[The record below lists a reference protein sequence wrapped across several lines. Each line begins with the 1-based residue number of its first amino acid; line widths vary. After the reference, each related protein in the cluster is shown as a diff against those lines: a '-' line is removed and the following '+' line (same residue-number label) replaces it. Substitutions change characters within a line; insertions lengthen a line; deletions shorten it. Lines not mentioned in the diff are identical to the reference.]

1 MRRHLKLTMALAALG
16 VIAMSGTAFAVLSK
30 NLVGPD
36 GNTQSIAVSLSPTKL
51 SASKPTPV
59 KLDVTTHTES
69 VTDPN
74 RVPSPA
80 IQAILD
86 FDKYTKITA
95 KGYPTCNPSKIEN
108 TSTENAL
115 RACKNAKIGSGS
127 ARALIR
133 VGTKVVEQ
141 PTTVTAFNGVPKGG
155 HPVILLHAY
164 GERPIQTTLVLS
176 GPVTNYNKE
185 GYGPR
190 LDLNI
195 PLIAGGTGS
204 LIEFHATVKKIF
216 RYKGKKVSYVS
227 AMCKGSKK
235 LKARGKFV
243 FKDGESLTPKVT
255 QKCVPKS

>member
-1 MRRHLKLTMALAALG
+1 MRRHLKLTMALAALS

-30 NLVGPD
+30 TLTGPD
-36 GNTQSIAVSLSPTKL
+36 GNTQSIGVSITPTKL
-51 SASKPTPV
+51 SKSKPTPV
-59 KLDVTTHTES
+59 TLDVRTHTES

-80 IQAILD
+80 IEAILD
-86 FDKYTKITA
+86 FDKYTKISA
-95 KGYPTCNPSKIEN
+95 KGFPTCDATAIEN
-108 TSTENAL
+108 TSTESAL
-115 RACKNAKIGSGS
+115 RACRRAKIGSGS

-133 VGTKVVEQ
+133 VGSKVVEQ
-141 PTTVTAFNGVPKGG
+141 PTTVTAFNGQPQGG

-190 LDLNI
+190 LDLHI

-204 LIEFHATVKKIF
+204 LIEFHATVKKLF
-216 RYKGKKVSYVS
+216 RYKGKSVSYVT

-243 FKDGESLTPKVT
+243 FKDGESLTPTLV
-255 QKCVPKS
+255 QKCKPKA

>member
-1 MRRHLKLTMALAALG
+1 MRRNLKLTVALAGLITVGMAT
-16 VIAMSGTAFAVLSK
+16 TAYAVLSPT
-30 NLVGPD
+30 LTGPD
-36 GNTQSIAVSLSPTKL
+36 GNTQSIAVSITPSGLSK
-51 SASKPTPV
+51 SKPTPV
-59 KLDVTTHTES
+59 TLDVRTHTES
-69 VTDPN
+69 ATDPN

-80 IQAILD
+80 VQAILD
-86 FDKYTKITA
+86 FDKNTKISA
-95 KGYPTCNPSKIEN
+95 KGYPTCDATAIEN

-115 RACKNAKIGSGS
+115 RACRRAKIGSGS

-133 VGTKVVEQ
+133 VGAKVVEQ
-141 PTTVTAFNGVPKGG
+141 PTTVTAFNGEPKGG

-164 GERPIQTTLVLS
+164 GEKPIQTTLVLS

-204 LIEFHATVKKIF
+204 LIEFHATVKKTF
-216 RYKGKKVSYVS
+216 RYKGKTVSYVS
-227 AMCKGSKK
+227 AKCTNKK

-243 FKDGESLTPKVT
+243 FRDGESLTPTLKQSCT
-255 QKCVPKS
+255 PKK